1 MAAFNNWDI
10 FQPSGPQ
17 AWQAHLLSM
26 GTMYGDMQKFGTP
39 MGSPLNFCAPSEGI
53 ARMRYF
59 GYGEVDSLIH
69 LDKVISTGQCA
80 ALIQYYVKGIGLTKT
95 WVPGPRVQELDPSSI
110 PRGTAIATF
119 WNGKYPN
126 QPHGN
131 HVAFYLGHTEEGIEV
146 VEQWSGATVA
156 QARKKRHP
164 DGVIRFKGIKI
175 PADQGGP
182 KPSMSGTAEYYY
194 VILDKR

>member
-1 MAAFNNWDI
+1 MINQLDLFL
-10 FQPSGPQ
+10 PTGPES
-17 AWQAHLLSM
+17 WRAHLDSM
-26 GTMYGDMQKFGTP
+26 GGMYADMRKFGTP
-39 MGSPLNFCAPSEGI
+39 MAASPNFCAPSEGI
-53 ARMRYF
+53 AKMRYF
-59 GYGEVDSLIH
+59 GYKKVDSLIH

-95 WVPGPRVQELDPSSI
+95 WVPGPRVEELDPSSI

-126 QPHGN
+126 QSSGN
-131 HVAFYLGHTEEGIEV
+131 HVAFYLGHNKTGIEV
-146 VEQWSGATVA
+146 VEQWSGATVK
-156 QARKKRHP
+156 QAREKRHP

-175 PADQGGP
+175 PTDQTGP